1 MTLPANIRVNVRAP
15 FPTQVKGASFI
26 SVSKANGV
34 WTITPNYLVLG
45 QNINVSPTQVIA
57 LQDQVTGV
65 WSFIGAALFA
75 ASALSSYRVVTTA
88 GAVNIL
94 STDIVILLEKSPSGT
109 STINLPASA
118 TRAGAPVA
126 VKDLTGDAN
135 ANNVTFVPFTGETID
150 GFSAAAAAA
159 NGVALIDVN
168 YGFKKLFPL
177 AIGGWYVGS

>member
-1 MTLPANIRVNVRAP
+1 MSLPANIRVNVRAP
-15 FPTQVKGASFI
+15 FPTRVQGSAFI

-34 WTITPNYLVLG
+34 WTISPNYLTLA

-57 LQDQVTGV
+57 LQDEITGV

-75 ASALSSYRVVTTA
+75 SSALSSYRVVTTA
-88 GAVNIL
+88 GAVTIL
-94 STDIVILLEKSPSGT
+94 STDLVILLEKSPSGA

-118 TRAGAPVA
+118 TRAGAPIT

-135 ANNVTFVPFTGETID
+135 TNNVTFVPFTGETID

-159 NGVALIDVN
+159 NGVALIDVD
-168 YGFKKLFPL
+168 YGFKRLYPL
-177 AIGGWYVGS
+177 LTGGWYVG